1 MQRASEERVALVTA
15 ECSDE
20 KKISQE
26 DDEKKHKNISVF
38 PYLRSSRILF
48 LQETSREGALQ
59 TLVEKMAL
67 EGVVPCKE
75 KFLRALI
82 ERERLVSTGIGMGVA
97 IPHAKM
103 GDFSDFFIAIGIQKK
118 RGIGWKSLDRA
129 PVRLIFMIGGPDRR
143 QSELSAYS
151 FGAYLCDQ
159 AGVHSKKDAAE
170 LVFGRDL
177 ESFSKFLNIF

>member
-129 PVRLIFMIGGPDRR
+129 PVRLIFMIGGPDRK
-143 QSELSAYS
+143 QSEYLHILSGLTSAIKQES
-151 FGAYLCDQ
+151 IR
-159 AGVHSKKDAAE
+159 KKMLQSSSSE
-170 LVFGRDL
+170 EILNLFQ
-177 ESFSKFLNIF
+177 KF